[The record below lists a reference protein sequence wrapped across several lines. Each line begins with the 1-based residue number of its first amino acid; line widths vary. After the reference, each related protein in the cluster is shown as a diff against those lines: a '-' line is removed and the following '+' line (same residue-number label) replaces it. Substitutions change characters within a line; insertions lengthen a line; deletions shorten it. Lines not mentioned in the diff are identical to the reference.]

1 MTIVSVKKFFITHC
15 SLIAGEKDDSDD
27 QADQSVSRVDFERL
41 SQNVQ
46 ELQRN
51 FSQQLGR

>member
-1 MTIVSVKKFFITHC
+1 MTTASVKESFIPHC
-15 SLIAGEKDDSDD
+15 FLIVGEKDDFGD
-27 QADQSVSRVDFERL
+27 QDEQSVSRVDFERL

>member
-1 MTIVSVKKFFITHC
+1 M
-15 SLIAGEKDDSDD
+15 IAGEKDDSGD
-27 QADQSVSRVDFERL
+27 QADQNVSRVDFERL

-51 FSQQLGR
+51 FSQQLGRWIRDKL